1 MIPILSK
8 VPHALDER
16 KLTCRAIIETPAG
29 SHAKFKFSGDC
40 AAFELGKVLPAS
52 MSFPL
57 NFGFVPST
65 HAADGDP
72 LDVLVLSEYPL
83 PMGCMAT
90 VRLMGAMIAEQTQKG
105 KTVRNDRLIARLRE
119 GTRYSGV
126 DEMDQ
131 LGQSFAD
138 ELARFFT
145 LYNELRGRRFKV
157 LSVEG
162 SGKAVELVKAAA
174 I

>member
-1 MIPILSK
+1 M
-8 VPHALDER
+8 
-16 KLTCRAIIETPAG
+16 TCRAIVETPAG
-29 SHAKFKFSGDC
+29 SHAKDKFNEDC

-65 HAADGDP
+65 HAEDGDP
-72 LDVLVLSEYPL
+72 LDVLILSEYPL

-90 VRLMGAMIAEQTQKG
+90 VRLVGAMIAEQTQKG

-126 DEMDQ
+126 NEMEQ
-131 LGQSFAD
+131 LGQPFAD
-138 ELARFFT
+138 ELTRFFT

-157 LSVEG
+157 LSVG
-162 SGKAVELVKAAA
+162 GADKAMELVKRASV
-174 I
+174 